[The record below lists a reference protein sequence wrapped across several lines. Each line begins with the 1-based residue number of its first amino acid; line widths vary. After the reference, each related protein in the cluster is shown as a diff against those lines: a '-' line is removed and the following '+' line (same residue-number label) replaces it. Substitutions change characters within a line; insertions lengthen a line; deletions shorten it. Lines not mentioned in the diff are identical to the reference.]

1 VSIDVCTSVIITKNR
16 PNKVPS
22 QSSPSRFAIGGVLQQ
37 LAIASLQGLQIV
49 GIICVERVLVAVR
62 DLAASR
68 ENWRRAGFAV
78 APDDRELAADGI
90 GIARMAAGAVEVDLC
105 AMQSAGSVSPLA
117 QHLREATTSD
127 GGGGIIGWVWG
138 VKGVLISDEREP
150 RAAPSESI
158 LLPALSPPFI
168 RAEMLSSGLPGV
180 VTAAAPI
187 SLDIESRRQALA
199 RLCGTNANTVDYL
212 EHIVVMT
219 PVLSDAIA
227 ANEAVGVPCK
237 RIREVGN
244 GARQAFFK
252 LEQTVLEIVGP
263 ATRGRPGCWGLAL
276 MCTDIAQAVATARA
290 NGLQATEPKLAIQ
303 GGQIARIVDPL
314 DGVAIAFMQPGPR
327 RDD

>member
-1 VSIDVCTSVIITKNR
+1 M
-16 PNKVPS
+16 
-22 QSSPSRFAIGGVLQQ
+22 
-37 LAIASLQGLQIV
+37 AIASRYGFRIV

-78 APDDRELAADGI
+78 ANADFDADDVA
-90 GIARMAAGAVEVDLC
+90 IARLAAGAVEIDLC
-105 AMQSAGSVSPLA
+105 ATRSTKSKSPLT
-117 QHLREATTSD
+117 QHLRDATGNDS
-127 GGGGIIGWVWG
+127 GGGIIGWVWG
-138 VKGVLISDEREP
+138 VKGVLVSDERESSLP
-150 RAAPSESI
+150 PSIESI
-158 LLPALSPPFI
+158 QLPGLAQPSVK
-168 RAEMLSSGLPGV
+168 AEMLSSGLPGV

-187 SLDIESRRQALA
+187 SLDIESRRQSLA
-199 RLCGTNANTVDYL
+199 RLCGTNANTVEYL

-219 PVLSDAIA
+219 PVLSDAIT
-227 ANEAVGVPCK
+227 ANEAIGVPCK

-276 MCTDIAQAVATARA
+276 MCSDIAQAVATARA

>member
-1 VSIDVCTSVIITKNR
+1 MT
-16 PNKVPS
+16 
-22 QSSPSRFAIGGVLQQ
+22 
-37 LAIASLQGLQIV
+37 IASRLQVQIV

-78 APDDRELAADGI
+78 ATTEFDADDIA
-90 GIARMAAGAVEVDLC
+90 IARLAAGAVEIDLC
-105 AMQSAGSVSPLA
+105 ATRSTKSKSPLA
-117 QHLREATTSD
+117 QHLRDATAND
-127 GGGGIIGWVWG
+127 GGGIIGWVWG
-138 VKGVLISDEREP
+138 VKGVLISDEREA
-150 RAAPSESI
+150 RSAGSIESI
-158 LLPALSPPFI
+158 QLPGLAQPSVK
-168 RAEMLSSGLPGV
+168 AEMLSSGLPGV

-187 SLDIESRRQALA
+187 TLDIESRRQSLA
-199 RLCGTNANTVDYL
+199 RLCGTNPNTVDYL

-219 PVLSDAIA
+219 PVLSDAIM
-227 ANEAVGVPCK
+227 ANEAIGVPCK

-252 LEQTVLEIVGP
+252 LEQTVLEVVGP

-276 MCTDIAQAVATARA
+276 MCSDIAQAVATARA
-290 NGLQATEPKLAIQ
+290 NGVQATEPKLAIQ
-303 GGQIARIVDPL
+303 GGQIARIVDPI

>member
-1 VSIDVCTSVIITKNR
+1 
-16 PNKVPS
+16 
-22 QSSPSRFAIGGVLQQ
+22 
-37 LAIASLQGLQIV
+37 
-49 GIICVERVLVAVR
+49 
-62 DLAASR
+62 
-68 ENWRRAGFAV
+68 
-78 APDDRELAADGI
+78 
-90 GIARMAAGAVEVDLC
+90 MAAGAVEIDLC
-105 AMQSAGSVSPLA
+105 AMQSAGAVSPLA

-158 LLPALSPPFI
+158 LLPALLPPFI
-168 RAEMLSSGLPGV
+168 KAEMLSSGLPGV

-314 DGVAIAFMQPGPR
+314 DGVAIAYMQPGPR
-327 RDD
+327 RDS

>member
-1 VSIDVCTSVIITKNR
+1 MSIV
-16 PNKVPS
+16 
-22 QSSPSRFAIGGVLQQ
+22 
-37 LAIASLQGLQIV
+37 
-49 GIICVERVLVAVR
+49 CVERVIVAVR

-68 ENWRRAGFAV
+68 ENWHRAGFAIARDEV
-78 APDDRELAADGI
+78 ERDGI
-90 GIARMAAGAVEVDLC
+90 RFARLAAGAVEIDLC
-105 AMQSAGSVSPLA
+105 AVDSVESISPLA
-117 QHLREATTSD
+117 HHLREAVQD
-127 GGGGIIGWVWG
+127 GRGGGIVGWIWG
-138 VKGVLISDEREP
+138 VRGVLISDER
-150 RAAPSESI
+150 APGEGLSGESI
-158 LLPALSPPFI
+158 AIPGLSQPAI

-187 SLDIESRRQALA
+187 NLDIESRRRSLA
-199 RLCGTNANTVDYL
+199 QLCGINANTVEYL

-219 PVLSDAIA
+219 PVLDDAIA

-237 RIREVGN
+237 RIREIGN

-252 LEQTVLEIVGP
+252 LEQTVLEVVGP

-276 MCTDIAQAVATARA
+276 MCSDIAQAVATAHA

-327 RDD
+327 IDD

>member
-1 VSIDVCTSVIITKNR
+1 MSIDVCTSIIITKNHA
-16 PNKVPS
+16 NKVPL
-22 QSSPSRFAIGGVLQQ
+22 QTSPRYFVTRWHPAVTDVS
-37 LAIASLQGLQIV
+37 LAPRLRIV

-62 DLAASR
+62 DLAAAR

-78 APDDRELAADGI
+78 APDKKEFDGDGI
-90 GIARMAAGAVEVDLC
+90 GIARMAAGAVEIDLC
-105 AMQSAGSVSPLA
+105 AMQSVESGSPLA
-117 QHLREATTSD
+117 QHLRAAAGNDS
-127 GGGGIIGWVWG
+127 GGGIIGWVWG
-138 VKGVLISDEREP
+138 VKGVLISDDRDSI
-150 RAAPSESI
+150 AAASESI
-158 LLPALSPPFI
+158 LLPALSPPSI
-168 RAEMLSSGLPGV
+168 KAEMLSSGLPGV

-199 RLCGTNANTVDYL
+199 RLCGTNANTVEYL

-219 PVLSDAIA
+219 PVLSDAVTA
-227 ANEAVGVPCK
+227 LEAVGVPCK

-276 MCTDIAQAVATARA
+276 MCSDIAQAVATARA

-314 DGVAIAFMQPGPR
+314 DGVALAFMQPGPR

>member
-1 VSIDVCTSVIITKNR
+1 VIPDHWLLKLTDDTLAPKVTAVSIV
-16 PNKVPS
+16 
-22 QSSPSRFAIGGVLQQ
+22 
-37 LAIASLQGLQIV
+37 
-49 GIICVERVLVAVR
+49 CVERVIVAVR

-68 ENWRRAGFAV
+68 ENWNRAGFAI
-78 APDDRELAADGI
+78 AQDEFEGEGI
-90 GIARMAAGAVEVDLC
+90 HVARMAAGAVEIDLC
-105 AMQSAGSVSPLA
+105 SIDSAKSRSLLA
-117 QHLREATTSD
+117 PHLRDATQD
-127 GGGGIIGWVWG
+127 ERVGGIVGWVWG
-138 VKGVLISDEREP
+138 VRGVFISDEPDPKRGREP
-150 RAAPSESI
+150 NSI
-158 LLPALSPPFI
+158 SIPGLAQPAI

-187 SLDIESRRQALA
+187 NLDIESRRQSLA
-199 RLCGTNANTVDYL
+199 QLCGINANTVDYL

-219 PVLSDAIA
+219 PVLEDAIA

-252 LEQTVLEIVGP
+252 LEQTVLEVVGP

-276 MCTDIAQAVATARA
+276 MCSDIAKAVATSRK
-290 NGLQATEPKLAIQ
+290 NDLQATEPKLAIQ

-327 RDD
+327 IDD